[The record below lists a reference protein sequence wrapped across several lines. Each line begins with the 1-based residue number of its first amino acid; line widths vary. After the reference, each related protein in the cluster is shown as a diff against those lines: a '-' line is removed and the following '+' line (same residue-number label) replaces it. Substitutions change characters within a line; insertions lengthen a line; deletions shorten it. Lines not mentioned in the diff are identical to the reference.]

1 MIILQISCDYICYF
15 EILRANKKQ
24 WILWIRCKWHEICG
38 IIYVSSNE
46 SIYAM
51 LPLVQDTL
59 LLVLA
64 EGLAGGLFLWIYRK
78 SMVFHTVLAMLLIAV
93 PVFFCGDALA
103 RYGLVSFLYTI
114 PAAVVLA
121 IVALR
126 NVHRQVKRPLQ
137 ASSAHMQQIAHGDL
151 SQRIPHE
158 LTGRRDEF
166 ASFAQALEQMVLG
179 VSTLVHDSQQTAGRM
194 ATSSEQFKNQSVLIS
209 KGANDQ
215 AASAEE
221 ISAAMEELAA
231 NISQNLDNARQGAV
245 ISTQVDKDLNEVSTA
260 FTNTAH
266 SMQEIEGKIGT
277 VSAIAHKTNIL
288 AINAA
293 IEAARAGELG
303 RGFAVVAAEVRR
315 LADLSQKSALEIEQL
330 SKESS
335 HAVDTM
341 GKTLETTI
349 PNIKKITE
357 VVQEIASSSAE
368 QQTGGEQVNSAL
380 SQLVQVTNENSSTS
394 EELSAEAE
402 SLEEIALQLKD
413 NVGRFTVSSDLT
425 GRA

>member
-1 MIILQISCDYICYF
+1 
-15 EILRANKKQ
+15 
-24 WILWIRCKWHEICG
+24 
-38 IIYVSSNE
+38 
-46 SIYAM
+46 
-51 LPLVQDTL
+51 
-59 LLVLA
+59 
-64 EGLAGGLFLWIYRK
+64 
-78 SMVFHTVLAMLLIAV
+78 MVFHTVLAMLLIAV

-114 PAAVVLA
+114 PATIVLA

-126 NVHRQVKRPLQ
+126 NVHRQVKRPIQ
-137 ASSAHMQQIAHGDL
+137 AASAHMQEIAHGDL
-151 SQRIPHE
+151 SQPIPHE

-166 ASFAQALEQMVLG
+166 TSFAQTLEQMVLG

-194 ATSSEQFKNQSVLIS
+194 ATSSKQFKNQSVLIS

-231 NISQNLDNARQGAV
+231 NISQNLDNARQGSV
-245 ISTQVDKDLNEVSTA
+245 ISTQVDKDLNEVSKA
-260 FTNTAH
+260 FTNTSH
-266 SMQEIEGKIGT
+266 SMHEIQGKIGT

-402 SLEEIALQLKD
+402 SLEEISLQLKD
-413 NVGRFTVSSDLT
+413 NVGRFTVSSDMT